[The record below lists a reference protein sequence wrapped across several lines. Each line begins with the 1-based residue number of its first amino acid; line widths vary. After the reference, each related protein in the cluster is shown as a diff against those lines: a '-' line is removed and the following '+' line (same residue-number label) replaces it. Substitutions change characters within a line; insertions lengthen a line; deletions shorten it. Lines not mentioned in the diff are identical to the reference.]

1 MTPVRSIKNQYRGIN
16 AHLHSYWQAEGGW
29 DSFHANHITYLTAAL
44 KAQLL
49 PLGYT
54 AESQQS
60 LQIRRFGEPA
70 GKPESDVTLF
80 DSDLFRARKPY
91 ASPGD
96 MGLPAEL
103 ILSMPDAASTVEELA
118 QYRAIAIYSY
128 DVSKANRGEP
138 VAWLELL
145 SPSNKPGGQDAAY
158 YRNKRWKILHS
169 GIVFVELDYLH
180 ESPSTFDGIASYA
193 LIAKQREPEL
203 GSHPYRVVIAE
214 PRPVFDEGKVY
225 PHEFDVDR
233 EIPTVKIPLNGSD
246 VLDFDFNAPYRKTLA
261 EMLYGLEW
269 VDYSQL
275 PLNFDRYSRDD
286 QVRILAR
293 MLFILD
299 AARQKFDLEQLEI
312 LPTEPIP
319 LNDALRDLK
328 EWE

>member
-1 MTPVRSIKNQYRGIN
+1 
-16 AHLHSYWQAEGGW
+16 
-29 DSFHANHITYLTAAL
+29 YLTSAL
-44 KAQLL
+44 KARLL
-49 PLGYT
+49 PMGYT

-70 GKPESDVTLF
+70 GKPESDVTVY
-80 DSDLFRARKPY
+80 DSDVFRARKPY

-103 ILSMPDAASTVEELA
+103 VLNMPEAASNVEEIE

-128 DVSKANRGEP
+128 EVGKPDRGEP

-169 GIVFVELDYLH
+169 GIIFVELDYLH
-180 ESPSTFDGIASYA
+180 ESPPTFDGIPSYA
-193 LIAKQREPEL
+193 PFGRPRVSDPGA
-203 GSHPYRVVIAE
+203 HPYHVVVAD
-214 PRPVFDEGKVY
+214 PRPIFDEGKVY

-233 EIPTVKIPLNGSD
+233 EIPTVTIPLNGSD
-246 VLDFDFNAPYRKTLA
+246 TLKFDFNEPYKKTFT

-275 PLNFDRYSRDD
+275 PLNFDRYSGDD

-293 MLFILD
+293 MLYVLD
-299 AARQKFDLEQLEI
+299 AARQKVDLEQIEV

-319 LNDALRDLK
+319 LNDALRYLK
-328 EWE
+328 SWE